1 MKRISLN
8 FFLIAALALPLFLT
22 QGCGKSGGAG
32 KAVEICNV
40 SYDPTREL
48 YAEYGKVFAEHWLE
62 KTGQEVTVE
71 DSHAGSGAQSR
82 AVRVGG
88 KDADVVTLALAFD
101 IDDIAMERDGVPGL
115 LSTEWQKQFPNNS
128 CPYISTIVIMVR
140 KGNPKGIHG
149 WEDLTKEGVQ
159 VITPNPKTSGGARW
173 NYLAVWGYAFD
184 KALADLGGISALK
197 DEANKDRVTEAEKEA
212 YEFTKKIFANAVAQG
227 MPTGARDATDDFV
240 KRGHGDAFL
249 AWENEAALSK
259 EMAGDDFEIVVP
271 EVSVKCEPP
280 VAIVDSVVD
289 RRGTRE
295 IAEEYLNYLYQPEG
309 QEVIAKNHYRPIDP
323 AVMEKYRESFPE
335 VKFFTVDDLCGG
347 WIAAQRKHFNSDGLF
362 DQMLNEITGAK

>member
-1 MKRISLN
+1 MKKCV
-8 FFLIAALALPLFLT
+8 FLCGLFLASLFLT
-22 QGCGKSGGAG
+22 GCTKEGGSE
-32 KAVEICNV
+32 VTEICNV

-48 YAEYGKVFAEHWLE
+48 YAEYGRLFEKHWLE
-62 KTGQEVTVE
+62 KTGKEVLVE

-88 KDADVVTLALAFD
+88 KEADVVTLALAFD
-101 IDDIAMERDGVPGL
+101 IDDIAMERDGKPGMM
-115 LSTEWQKQFPNNS
+115 STDWQKQFPNNS

-140 KGNPKGIHG
+140 KGNPKDIHG
-149 WEDLTKEGVQ
+149 WEDLAKDGVQ

-173 NYLAVWGYAFD
+173 NYLAIWGYALD
-184 KALADLGGISALK
+184 KELADIGGIDAVK
-197 DEANKDRVTEAEKEA
+197 DEANKERVEAAEKAA
-212 YEFTKKIFANAVAQG
+212 YDFTKKIFANAVAQG

-249 AWENEAALSK
+249 AWENEAMLSK
-259 EMAGDDFEIVVP
+259 AMAGDEFEIVVP

-280 VAIVDSVVD
+280 VAVVDAVVD

-295 IAEEYLNYLYQPEG
+295 IAEEYLNYLYEPEG

-323 AVMEKYRESFPE
+323 NVMEKYKDQFPE
-335 VKFFTVDDLCGG
+335 VRFFTVDDIFGG
-347 WIAAQRKHFNSDGLF
+347 WIAAQRKHFNSDGCF
-362 DQMLNEITGAK
+362 DQMLTEISGKN